1 MSLIT
6 VGARICWL
14 LVLLPSPVWA
24 GTLWPMTLLERSWEC
39 DLSHHTCC
47 WVKLYLKGC
56 GPWLCPHSIPEGLR
70 PLVVRFRQVPFSILY
85 WRCSLSH
92 WSLQE
97 TCSALTTLQQPLL
110 LHCGWKEGSEV
121 YNYQESNWDEPGK
134 GPHHFG
140 IPQIMVGVPVS
151 FSPSSRTQAW
161 GRCKQTKAESWDSSR
176 TFFPLSSLDNCPL
189 IEGEWEARH

>member
-85 WRCSLSH
+85 WRCSLATEACRR
-92 WSLQE
+92 LV
-97 TCSALTTLQQPLL
+97 LPL
-110 LHCGWKEGSEV
+110 
-121 YNYQESNWDEPGK
+121 
-134 GPHHFG
+134 
-140 IPQIMVGVPVS
+140 
-151 FSPSSRTQAW
+151 
-161 GRCKQTKAESWDSSR
+161 
-176 TFFPLSSLDNCPL
+176 PLSSNLCSSTVAGKKAVRFITTRSPTGTSQVKVPTTLGSLKLWWGFQWVSVPL
-189 IEGEWEARH
+189 QGPRPEAGANRLRLNLEILLEPSFLFPAWIIAL